1 MAAKMK
7 LMKML
12 QEIRGFAEITQRLPQ
27 QRPPGL
33 FIMQM
38 RSHVLQTTVT
48 RRRRTI
54 AIQMLETPNIPD
66 AVKIRHVPTVVIQPA
81 AQ

>member
-7 LMKML
+7 LMKMM
-12 QEIRGFAEITQRLPQ
+12 QEIRGFAEITQRRPQ

-38 RSHVLQTTVT
+38 RSHVLQTTVP
-48 RRRRTI
+48 RRRRAI
-54 AIQMLETPNIPD
+54 AIQMMEGPNIPD
-66 AVKIRHVPTVVIQPA
+66 AVKIRFVPAMPAQVA